1 MTIILSYI
9 FYYLFGIFKYSRSL
23 FFACLICANNFV
35 LLSQSISLDELHI
48 RRLSTRDGLLNNNVN
63 VIYQDS
69 RGLMWM
75 GGNGLQRYDGYRFQN
90 YLNSA
95 DNILITQIVDDKD
108 NNIYVTNGYNQ
119 LLRYN
124 RSSSSF
130 RLFQDSVFIGGKS
143 LPLIIQHMQRDK
155 AGNVWILLYGELAV
169 IRPGDSSL
177 SIVSEKWGMAGPKH
191 YGHSFWRMT
200 QTYGCCLRKTES
212 SATT

>member
-1 MTIILSYI
+1 
-9 FYYLFGIFKYSRSL
+9 
-23 FFACLICANNFV
+23 
-35 LLSQSISLDELHI
+35 
-48 RRLSTRDGLLNNNVN
+48 
-63 VIYQDS
+63 
-69 RGLMWM
+69 M

-177 SIVSEKWGMAGPKH
+177 SIVSEKWGMTGPKH